1 MVSMPKNTALTPSQI
16 EDLRFAAKKMTGL
29 LGEPF
34 KGGFVKSILKEMP
47 EKRKKSWFGGEE
59 QSNWDQK
66 NKEAE

>member
-1 MVSMPKNTALTPSQI
+1 
-16 EDLRFAAKKMTGL
+16 MTGL

-59 QSNWDQK
+59 VQLGLEEQRSGIKGIQFFFMFQMGIIQTFINS
-66 NKEAE
+66 